1 MVTRIIC
8 TTTTKKG
15 FSRPIFAPPLLAE
28 SASTVQRRKLV
39 QACDDRQQWCLEAE
53 KWDLGTRM
61 DPEGP
66 SSSEEG
72 KSRKSYRH
80 APLHSLTT
88 WLTFAI
94 LAAILFNF
102 LFRDELPSGRQN
114 RLLQSGIWERIVE
127 ASLLVSTRDGLSGV
141 CNNDREEPAVRY
153 RWTGWVWEITGWSSR
168 LQEIHRSFYRNL

>member
-1 MVTRIIC
+1 
-8 TTTTKKG
+8 
-15 FSRPIFAPPLLAE
+15 
-28 SASTVQRRKLV
+28 
-39 QACDDRQQWCLEAE
+39 
-53 KWDLGTRM
+53 M

-127 ASLLVSTRDGLSGV
+127 ASLLESATMIGKNRRLGTD
-141 CNNDREEPAVRY
+141 EPV
-153 RWTGWVWEITGWSSR
+153 EF
-168 LQEIHRSFYRNL
+168 EK